1 MAFAIYLH
9 RDNFQ
14 PEEPLILDKNINS
27 DSSINFTFVD
37 FVPSVVKRSGTAL
50 PQCEVEYHTF
60 RSELGMISKCFNSNI
75 FSLTF

>member
-14 PEEPLILDKNINS
+14 PEEPLILDKNISS

-37 FVPSVVKRSGTAL
+37 FVPSVVKRSGTVI

-60 RSELGMISKCFNSNI
+60 RSESSIKTRIEKF
-75 FSLTF
+75 